1 MVAHPAQCG
10 ADASHARRDACSML
24 RLLVPPVC
32 LVCRAPGATLC
43 RACRGALPWLP
54 AAPVRGAAFECA
66 WAPVSYDGAARALVH
81 ALKLRGLTS
90 AADLMAAQIAAGAPA
105 ELLADRT
112 LVPVPGSPRKRRA
125 RGFDPAGRIARA
137 LARRTGLPVRAVLRA
152 GNSAGS
158 QVGAGREQRLRRAA
172 IDVAGSAPARALL
185 VDDVQTTG
193 ATLEACARA
202 LKHAG
207 SETVVAV
214 TYARTLG

>member
-1 MVAHPAQCG
+1 
-10 ADASHARRDACSML
+10 ML
-24 RLLVPPVC
+24 HLLVPPAC
-32 LVCRAPGATLC
+32 LVCRAPGAALC
-43 RACRGALPWLP
+43 RACRSALPWLP
-54 AAPVRGAAFECA
+54 PAPVRGAAFECA

>member
-1 MVAHPAQCG
+1 
-10 ADASHARRDACSML
+10 ML
-24 RLLVPPVC
+24 DLLVPRAC
-32 LVCRAPGATLC
+32 LVCRAPGAMLC

-54 AAPVRGAAFECA
+54 PDPVRGVACELA
-66 WAPVSYDGAARALVH
+66 WAPVAYDGAARALVH
-81 ALKLRGLTS
+81 ALKLRGLT
-90 AADLMAAQIAAGAPA
+90 ATADLMAAQIAAGVPA

-112 LVPVPGSPRKRRA
+112 LVPVPGNPRKRRA
-125 RGFDPAGRIARA
+125 RGFDPAERIARA
-137 LARRTGLPVRAVLRA
+137 LARRTGLPTRAVLRA
-152 GNSAGS
+152 RAGAGS

-172 IDVAGSAPARALL
+172 INVAGKPPRRALL

>member
-1 MVAHPAQCG
+1 
-10 ADASHARRDACSML
+10 ML
-24 RLLVPPVC
+24 DLLVPRAC
-32 LVCRAPGATLC
+32 LVCRAPGAMLC
-43 RACRGALPWLP
+43 RVCRGALAWLP
-54 AAPVRGAAFECA
+54 SDPVRGAACELA
-66 WAPVSYDGAARALVH
+66 WAPVAYDGAARALVH
-81 ALKLRGLTS
+81 ALKLRGLT
-90 AADLMAAQIAAGAPA
+90 ATADLMAAQIAAGVPA

-112 LVPVPGSPRKRRA
+112 LVPVPGNPRKRRA
-125 RGFDPAGRIARA
+125 RGFDPAERIARA
-137 LARRTGLPVRAVLRA
+137 LARRTGLPTRAVLRA
-152 GNSAGS
+152 RAGARS

-172 IDVAGSAPARALL
+172 INVAGKPPRRALL